1 MIQFHPTSA
10 WPRSSKFCAS
20 ILFSVISTIR
30 PIPQTHPEEVLAA
43 FEELG
48 PTFIKIGQLIS
59 TRPDL
64 VSPAYINTL
73 RKLQEKVP
81 ADDYATVAKIFKE
94 ESGQPIN
101 DVFKEF
107 DQQPFASAS
116 AGQCHHAVLKDGTPV
131 VVKIQHPAVSQL
143 IKVDLSLFKRAVKLI
158 KYVPGDFAVVD
169 FQQVFDQ
176 LSTSLLNEVDTMQ
189 EARWGQRFYQLNNGQ
204 GVFRV
209 PKVYMDLC
217 HPRILVNE
225 AMPGHTIAKFANQA
239 APQDD
244 QARKDWQARRKAVA
258 DALISNFIK
267 QVFEDRFF
275 HADPHPGNIFYEEVD
290 HAELGPAKE
299 RTKQFGDLTLHV
311 STQSPLPNFR
321 LTYLDFGMMGE
332 LSPEMSNGIAQI
344 VLAAANKDDYG
355 MAHAVLNVR
364 NRTGEV
370 DEQAFTQNFSNFVNP
385 YLHASL
391 AKIDMPQM
399 IFAISQLCQNNHLQL
414 KPEVTLLFKAFGTL
428 ESLVAKLEPD
438 ISLMEVARPFALHWL
453 REHFDAREQ
462 ALNYLQRGVQGI
474 EIASRLPQKA
484 DRVLDQLM
492 SGNNRLNLHY
502 VGQSKVLTQ
511 INALLNRLLI
521 VIMLASLI
529 LSSSIL
535 VVGSHDHPFIYKLGV
550 AGWIIAIAIAVILVI
565 MNVRRSWQRRHR

>member
-1 MIQFHPTSA
+1 MLDPISPNQRLA
-10 WPRSSKFCAS
+10 QIVK
-20 ILFSVISTIR
+20 ILRQHSFLSNFYH
-30 PIPQTHPEEVLAA
+30 QTHPEEVLAA

-81 ADDYATVAKIFKE
+81 ADDYATVAKIFQA
-94 ESGQPIN
+94 ESGQQIS
-101 DVFKEF
+101 DVFAKF

-116 AGQCHHAVLKDGTPV
+116 VGQCHHAVLKDGTAV

-143 IKVDLSLFKRAVKLI
+143 IKVDLSLFKRAIKLI
-158 KYVPGDFAVVD
+158 KYVPGDFTVVD

-189 EARWGQRFYQLNNGQ
+189 EARWGQRFYELNNGQ

-217 HPRILVNE
+217 HPRVLVNE
-225 AMPGHTIAKFANQA
+225 AMPGHTIAEFANQA
-239 APQDD
+239 APHDEKAR
-244 QARKDWQARRKAVA
+244 QAWQSRRKEVA
-258 DALISNFIK
+258 DALIQNFIK

-275 HADPHPGNIFYEEVD
+275 HADPHPGNIFYEEVNQP
-290 HAELGPAKE
+290 ELGPAKE
-299 RTKQFGDLTLHV
+299 HTKQFGDLTLHL

-332 LSPEMSNGIAQI
+332 LSPSMSDGIAKI

-355 MAHAVLNVR
+355 MAHAVLNVC

-370 DEQAFTQNFSNFVNP
+370 DEQAFTQSFSNFVNP

-399 IFAISQLCQNNHLQL
+399 IFTISQLCQNNHLQL

-438 ISLMEVARPFALHWL
+438 ISMLEVARPFTMHWL

-484 DRVLDQLM
+484 DRLLDQLM
-492 SGNNRLNLHY
+492 SGHNRLNLHY

-511 INALLNRLLI
+511 VNALLNRLLI

-535 VVGSHDHPFIYKLGV
+535 VVGSHDHPIIYKLGV
-550 AGWIIAIAIAVILVI
+550 AGWIIAIVIAVILVV